1 MKGRNKH
8 MKKLTKKQTKKIR
21 DQILVD
27 FIDRHMSKFDRL
39 MNKASKELGTMG
51 LKCSIHALSS
61 QMVKHIATNMADYY
75 GTTEKVKDTFQTA
88 LDEEVNHRYIHA
100 KAEREEE
107 KIGFCKYSNNVRLTF
122 GSTTNNSSI
131 SQAITRSYR

>member
-8 MKKLTKKQTKKIR
+8 MKKQTKKIR

-39 MNKASKELGTMG
+39 MNKASKELETMG

-75 GTTEKVKDTFQTA
+75 GTTEKVKETFQTA

-100 KAEREEE
+100 KAEREEAYI
-107 KIGFCKYSNNVRLTF
+107 K
-122 GSTTNNSSI
+122 
-131 SQAITRSYR
+131 

>member
-1 MKGRNKH
+1 MKAKKGKKK
-8 MKKLTKKQTKKIR
+8 MKKLTKRQTKKIK
-21 DQILVD
+21 DQIIID

-39 MNKASKELGTMG
+39 MNKASKELSTMG

-75 GTTEKVKDTFQTA
+75 GTTEKVKETFQRA

-100 KAEREEE
+100 KAEREEAYI
-107 KIGFCKYSNNVRLTF
+107 K
-122 GSTTNNSSI
+122 
-131 SQAITRSYR
+131 

>member
-39 MNKASKELGTMG
+39 MNKASKELLTMG

-61 QMVKHIATNMADYY
+61 QVVKHIATNMADYY
-75 GTTEKVKDTFQTA
+75 GTTEKVKETFQRA
-88 LDEEVNHRYIHA
+88 LEEEANHRYIHA
-100 KAEREEE
+100 KMDREEAN
-107 KIGFCKYSNNVRLTF
+107 I
-122 GSTTNNSSI
+122 
-131 SQAITRSYR
+131 Q

>member
-8 MKKLTKKQTKKIR
+8 MQKLTKKQTKKIR

-39 MNKASKELGTMG
+39 MNTASKELGTMG

-75 GTTEKVKDTFQTA
+75 GGTGKVRDTFQTA
-88 LDEEVNHRYIHA
+88 LEEEANHRYIHA
-100 KAEREEE
+100 KSEREEAYI
-107 KIGFCKYSNNVRLTF
+107 K
-122 GSTTNNSSI
+122 
-131 SQAITRSYR
+131 

>member
-8 MKKLTKKQTKKIR
+8 MQKLTKKQTKKIR
-21 DQILVD
+21 DQILID

-39 MNKASKELGTMG
+39 MNKASKELETMG

-61 QMVKHIATNMADYY
+61 QMVKHIATNMTDYY

-88 LDEEVNHRYIHA
+88 LEEEASHRYIRA
-100 KAEREEE
+100 KAEREEA
-107 KIGFCKYSNNVRLTF
+107 YLN
-122 GSTTNNSSI
+122 
-131 SQAITRSYR
+131 

>member
-39 MNKASKELGTMG
+39 MNKASKELSTMG

-75 GTTEKVKDTFQTA
+75 GTTEKLKEPFQTA
-88 LDEEVNHRYIHA
+88 LDEEVNPRYIHA
-100 KAEREEE
+100 KAEREEAYI
-107 KIGFCKYSNNVRLTF
+107 K
-122 GSTTNNSSI
+122 
-131 SQAITRSYR
+131 

>member
-8 MKKLTKKQTKKIR
+8 MKKQTKKIR
-21 DQILVD
+21 DQILTD

-39 MNKASKELGTMG
+39 MNKASKELSTMG

-61 QMVKHIATNMADYY
+61 QMVKHIATNMTDYY
-75 GTTEKVKDTFQTA
+75 GTTEKVRDTFQTA

-100 KAEREEE
+100 KAERENAT
-107 KIGFCKYSNNVRLTF
+107 I
-122 GSTTNNSSI
+122 
-131 SQAITRSYR
+131 Q